1 MVDIVDKKTRSTMMA
16 GIRSKDTRP
25 ELVVRR
31 HLHQRGFRFRLHAK
45 GLPGRPDLVLPK
57 WKVAIQVNGCFWH
70 GHTGCPRYR
79 IPTTRR
85 AFWLQKIRANRSRDR
100 RALKRLCA
108 AGWRVA
114 VVWECSLIEAP
125 ESVAGILEQFIR
137 GAKAAL
143 VIESLNKGSSRGRAK
158 VVERSPKSS
167 VSADDQMPHSLP
179 SPIRGVTA
187 K

>member
-1 MVDIVDKKTRSTMMA
+1 MVDVVDKKARSRMMA
-16 GIRSKDTRP
+16 GIRGKDTRP

-31 HLHQRGFRFRLHAK
+31 HLHQRGFRFRLHARV
-45 GLPGRPDLVLPK
+45 LPGRPDIVLPK

-85 AFWLQKIRANRSRDR
+85 DFWLQKIQTNRYRDR
-100 RALKRLCA
+100 RALKQLSA

-143 VIESLNKGSSRGRAK
+143 VIGSSRKGSSRGRAE
-158 VVERSPKSS
+158 VEERSANSP
-167 VSADDQMPHSLP
+167 VCAVDPMPHALP
-179 SPIRGVTA
+179 SLIRGVA
-187 K
+187 YK